1 MDSILP
7 LPKSATRDAPD
18 FWAFVNQTV
27 ELPEVPLPFE
37 QIRLSGKLAW
47 VGLGDDDDQS
57 DLKSH
62 HSPFDMM
69 LSYIWKLLRA
79 RWRITWNNV
88 RRASRRRKI
97 GYLIAAFG
105 LTVLAIVLVLVS
117 WGVLAVLRRPE
128 VAAFVTPD
136 LIRSIPVFF
145 TSATFLAGL
154 LTNFGVLLQSL
165 YLAGDMEFLLAA
177 PIPPRAVFV
186 AKLVQAVL
194 PNFLFMCLFNLPA
207 LIGLGI
213 AQGYNV
219 TYFAMAPVMLV
230 LLMLAGAGI
239 AAVGVMGVVRLVP
252 ARRVAEVLGLV
263 GGVTSILCSQSG
275 QLMRATSLGRT
286 SSAQVMAVANTAAQ
300 FNQPYSPLAWP
311 GRALVALGEGQ
322 WLAAVL
328 LVSATTALTL
338 GAFAVSLV
346 ASERL
351 YISGWART
359 RAGVAPHRAAHGERR
374 RKRGAVR
381 FLPSA
386 VTALVV
392 KDFKLLTRDLRNL
405 SQLITPIVLGV
416 IYTFS
421 LLGGTRREAIPSE
434 VERGIMLYGSIGTA
448 LFVAWMFAMRLAL
461 GGIGMEGKRY
471 WLLKVSPLRAEALL
485 AAKFIVAYL
494 PSLGLGT
501 AFLIVTSFVGKLAP
515 RLLPYNWAALAAT
528 IAALCAVYLAFGT
541 AGANL
546 KWEDPRHVTRGT
558 TGCIGW
564 LFGSATAVTV
574 AGVFVGI
581 PPLVS
586 LFGAPEALGQLMGL
600 SAGLAL
606 SAGVI
611 AAALLWSRGRVALVG
626 EE

>member
-1 MDSILP
+1 
-7 LPKSATRDAPD
+7 
-18 FWAFVNQTV
+18 
-27 ELPEVPLPFE
+27 
-37 QIRLSGKLAW
+37 
-47 VGLGDDDDQS
+47 
-57 DLKSH
+57 
-62 HSPFDMM
+62 M
-69 LSYIWKLLRA
+69 LRYVWKLMRA
-79 RWRITWNNV
+79 RARITWNNIG
-88 RRASRRRKI
+88 RASRRRKI
-97 GYLIAAFG
+97 GYAFAALG
-105 LTVLAIVLVLVS
+105 LTVLALVLVFVS
-117 WGVLAVLRRPE
+117 WGILTALRQPQ
-128 VAAFVTPD
+128 VAELVTPD
-136 LIRSIPVFF
+136 LIRSVPVFF

-154 LTNFGVLLQSL
+154 LTNFGVLLQAL

-186 AKLVQAVL
+186 TKLVQAVL

-213 AQGYNV
+213 ALGYNIVYFVMLPV
-219 TYFAMAPVMLV
+219 TLV
-230 LLMLAGAGI
+230 LLMLAGAGL
-239 AAVGVMGVVRLVP
+239 AALGVMLVVRMVP

-263 GGVTSILCSQSG
+263 GGVTSILCSQSS
-275 QLMRATSLGRT
+275 QIMRASGLGRT
-286 SSAQVMAVANTAAQ
+286 SSAQVIAMANTAAQ

-322 WLAAVL
+322 WWAALLLAG
-328 LVSATTALTL
+328 ATTALTL

-374 RKRGAVR
+374 RRPGKVR
-381 FLPSA
+381 FLPRS
-386 VTALVV
+386 VSGLVV
-392 KDFKLLTRDLRNL
+392 KDYKLLTRDLRNL

-421 LLGGTRREAIPSE
+421 LMGGTRREAIPSQI
-434 VERGIMLYGSIGTA
+434 EREIKVYGSMGTA

-461 GGIGMEGKRY
+461 GSIGMEGKRY
-471 WLLKVSPLRAEALL
+471 WLLKVAPLRAEALL

-494 PSLGLGT
+494 PSLALGT
-501 AFLIVTSFVGKLAP
+501 VFLMATSLVGRLAP

-546 KWEDPRHVTRGT
+546 KWEDPRHITRGT

-564 LFGSATAVTV
+564 LFGSATAVVV
-574 AGVFVGI
+574 AGVFMGI

-611 AAALLWSRGRVALVG
+611 TVALVWSRGRVALVG

>member
-1 MDSILP
+1 MLP
-7 LPKSATRDAPD
+7 
-18 FWAFVNQTV
+18 
-27 ELPEVPLPFE
+27 
-37 QIRLSGKLAW
+37 
-47 VGLGDDDDQS
+47 
-57 DLKSH
+57 
-62 HSPFDMM
+62 
-69 LSYIWKLLRA
+69 YIWKLLRA
-79 RWRITWNNV
+79 RWRISWNNMW
-88 RRASRRRKI
+88 RASRRRKI
-97 GYLIAAFG
+97 GYLLAGFG
-105 LTVLAIVLVLVS
+105 LSVFAVVLVLVS
-117 WGVLAVLRRPE
+117 WGVLVVLRRPE

-136 LIRSIPVFF
+136 LIRSIPVLF

-154 LTNFGVLLQSL
+154 LTNFGVLLQAL
-165 YLAGDMEFLLAA
+165 YLAGDMEFLLAT
-177 PIPPRAVFV
+177 PIPARAIFV
-186 AKLVQAVL
+186 TKLVQAVL

-213 AQGYNV
+213 AQGYNA
-219 TYFAMAPVMLV
+219 TYFAMVPVTLV
-230 LLMLAGAGI
+230 LLMLAGAGM

-263 GGVTSILCSQSG
+263 GGVTTILCSQSS
-275 QLMRATSLGRT
+275 QLMRATGLGRT
-286 SSAQVMAVANTAAQ
+286 SSAQVMAMVNTVAQ
-300 FNQPYSPLAWP
+300 FNQPYLPLAWP

-322 WLAAVL
+322 WPAALL
-328 LVSATTALTL
+328 LVSATTAMTL

-359 RAGVAPHRAAHGERR
+359 RAGAASRRVVHVERR
-374 RKRGAVR
+374 KSGAVR

-386 VTALVV
+386 VSALVV
-392 KDFKLLTRDLRNL
+392 KDYRLLTRDLRNL
-405 SQLITPIVLGV
+405 SQLITPIILGV

-421 LLGGTRREAIPSE
+421 LLGGTRREAVPSE
-434 VERGIMLYGSIGTA
+434 VEREIMLYGSIGTA

-471 WLLKVSPLRAEALL
+471 WLLKVSPLSAETLL
-485 AAKFIVAYL
+485 AAKFIVAFL
-494 PSLGLGT
+494 PSLALGT
-501 AFLIVTSFVGKLAP
+501 VFLVATSLVGKLPP

-528 IAALCAVYLAFGT
+528 IAALCAVYLAVGT

-546 KWEDPRHVTRGT
+546 RWEDPRHITRGT

-564 LFGSATAVTV
+564 LFGSATAVVV
-574 AGVFVGI
+574 AGVFMGI

-606 SAGVI
+606 SAVVI
-611 AAALLWSRGRVALVG
+611 AAALLWSRGRVELVD

>member
-1 MDSILP
+1 
-7 LPKSATRDAPD
+7 
-18 FWAFVNQTV
+18 
-27 ELPEVPLPFE
+27 
-37 QIRLSGKLAW
+37 
-47 VGLGDDDDQS
+47 
-57 DLKSH
+57 
-62 HSPFDMM
+62 M
-69 LSYIWKLLRA
+69 LSYVWKLMRA
-79 RWRITWNNV
+79 RGRITWNNI
-88 RRASRRRKI
+88 RRASRGRKI
-97 GYLIAAFG
+97 GYLFAALG
-105 LTVLAIVLVLVS
+105 LTVLALVLVFVS
-117 WGVLAVLRRPE
+117 WGILTALRQPQ
-128 VAAFVTPD
+128 VAELVTPD
-136 LIRSIPVFF
+136 LIRSVPVFF

-154 LTNFGVLLQSL
+154 LTNFGVLLQAL

-186 AKLVQAVL
+186 TKLVQAVL

-213 AQGYNV
+213 ALGYNIAYFVMVPV
-219 TYFAMAPVMLV
+219 TLV
-230 LLMLAGAGI
+230 LLMLAGAGL
-239 AAVGVMGVVRLVP
+239 AALGVMLVVRMVP

-263 GGVTSILCSQSG
+263 GGVTSILCSQSS
-275 QLMRATSLGRT
+275 QIMRASGLGRT
-286 SSAQVMAVANTAAQ
+286 SSAQVIAMANTAAQ

-322 WLAAVL
+322 WWAALLLAG
-328 LVSATTALTL
+328 ATAALTL

-374 RKRGAVR
+374 RRPGKVR
-381 FLPSA
+381 FLPRS
-386 VTALVV
+386 VSGLVV
-392 KDFKLLTRDLRNL
+392 KDYKLLTRDLRNL

-421 LLGGTRREAIPSE
+421 LVGGTRREAIPSQIE
-434 VERGIMLYGSIGTA
+434 HEIKVYGSMGTA

-471 WLLKVSPLRAEALL
+471 WLLKVAPLRAEALL

-494 PSLGLGT
+494 PSLALGT
-501 AFLIVTSFVGKLAP
+501 VFLVATSFVGQLAP

-528 IAALCAVYLAFGT
+528 IAALCAVYVAFGT

-546 KWEDPRHVTRGT
+546 RWEDPRNLTSRA

-564 LFGSATAVTV
+564 LFGSATAVMV
-574 AGVFVGI
+574 AGVFMGI

-586 LFGAPEALGQLMGL
+586 LFGAPEALGQIIGLGMGMVL
-600 SAGLAL
+600 SAC
-606 SAGVI
+606 VI
-611 AAALLWSRGRVALVG
+611 AAAALWSRKRVAWVG

>member
-1 MDSILP
+1 MLP
-7 LPKSATRDAPD
+7 Y
-18 FWAFVNQTV
+18 V
-27 ELPEVPLPFE
+27 
-37 QIRLSGKLAW
+37 
-47 VGLGDDDDQS
+47 
-57 DLKSH
+57 
-62 HSPFDMM
+62 
-69 LSYIWKLLRA
+69 WKLLRA
-79 RWRITWNNV
+79 RWRITWNDI

-97 GYLIAAFG
+97 GYLAAAFG
-105 LTVLAIVLVLVS
+105 LTVFAIVLVLVS
-117 WGVLAVLRRPE
+117 WGILAVLRRPE

-136 LIRSIPVFF
+136 LVRSIPVLF
-145 TSATFLAGL
+145 TSGTFLAGL
-154 LTNFGVLLQSL
+154 LTNFGVLLQAL

-194 PNFLFMCLFNLPA
+194 PNFVFMCLFNLPA

-213 AQGYNV
+213 AQGYNA
-219 TYFAMAPVMLV
+219 TYFVMVPVMLV

-252 ARRVAEVLGLV
+252 ARRVAEVLGLL

-275 QLMRATSLGRT
+275 QLMRVTGLGRT
-286 SSAQVMAVANTAAQ
+286 SSAQVMAMANTAAQ
-300 FNQPYSPLAWP
+300 LNQPYSPLAWP

-322 WLAAVL
+322 WLAALL
-328 LVSATTALTL
+328 LVSATAVLTL
-338 GAFAVSLV
+338 GAFVVSLV

-359 RAGVAPHRAAHGERR
+359 RAGVAPHQTARVERR
-374 RKRGAVR
+374 RQRHTVR
-381 FLPSA
+381 FLPST

-392 KDFKLLTRDLRNL
+392 KDFRLLTRDLRNL

-421 LLGGTRREAIPSE
+421 LVGGTRREAIASQ
-434 VERGIMLYGSIGTA
+434 VEHQIMLYGSIGTA

-494 PSLGLGT
+494 PSLALGT
-501 AFLIVTSFVGKLAP
+501 VFLMATSFVGRLAP
-515 RLLPYNWAALAAT
+515 SRLPYNWVALAAT
-528 IAALCAVYLAFGT
+528 IAALCAVYLALGT

-546 KWEDPRHVTRGT
+546 RWEDPRHVTRGT
-558 TGCIGW
+558 IGCIGW
-564 LFGSATAVTV
+564 LFGSATAVIV
-574 AGVFVGI
+574 AGIFIGV
-581 PPLVS
+581 PLFVS
-586 LFGAPEALGQLMGL
+586 LFGAPEALGQLAGL
-600 SAGLAL
+600 GAGLAL

-611 AAALLWSRGRVALVG
+611 AAALLWSRGRVAQVG

>member
-1 MDSILP
+1 
-7 LPKSATRDAPD
+7 
-18 FWAFVNQTV
+18 
-27 ELPEVPLPFE
+27 
-37 QIRLSGKLAW
+37 
-47 VGLGDDDDQS
+47 
-57 DLKSH
+57 
-62 HSPFDMM
+62 M
-69 LSYIWKLLRA
+69 LSYVGKLMRA
-79 RWRITWNNV
+79 RWRITWNNI

-97 GYLIAAFG
+97 GYFFAALG
-105 LTVLAIVLVLVS
+105 LTVLAVVLVFVS
-117 WGVLAVLRRPE
+117 WGVLTVLRRPE

-154 LTNFGVLLQSL
+154 LTNFGVLLQAL

-186 AKLVQAVL
+186 TKLVQAVL
-194 PNFLFMCLFNLPA
+194 PNFMFMCLFNLPA

-213 AQGYNV
+213 AQGYNI
-219 TYFAMAPVMLV
+219 TYFIMVPVTLV

-263 GGVTSILCSQSG
+263 GGVTSILCSQSS
-275 QLMRATSLGRT
+275 QLMRATGVGRT
-286 SSAQVMAVANTAAQ
+286 SSAQVLAIANTAAQ

-322 WLAAVL
+322 WLAALL
-328 LVSATTALTL
+328 LVCATVALTL

-359 RAGVAPHRAAHGERR
+359 QAGAAPHRVAHVERR
-374 RKRGAVR
+374 RKPGAVR
-381 FLPSA
+381 LLPAA

-405 SQLITPIVLGV
+405 SQLITPIILGV
-416 IYTFS
+416 VYTFS
-421 LLGGTRREAIPSE
+421 LVGGTQREAIPSQ
-434 VERGIMLYGSIGTA
+434 VEHEIIATGSVGMA

-485 AAKFIVAYL
+485 AAKFVVAYL
-494 PSLGLGT
+494 PSLAVGT
-501 AFLIVTSFVGKLAP
+501 AFLVATSFVGKLSP
-515 RLLPYNWAALAAT
+515 RLLPYNWATLAAT
-528 IAALCAVYLAFGT
+528 IAALCALYLAFGT

-546 KWEDPRHVTRGT
+546 RWEDPRHITRGM

-564 LFGSATAVTV
+564 LVGSATAVIV
-574 AGVFVGI
+574 AGVFIGV
-581 PPLVS
+581 PFLVS
-586 LFGAPEALGQLMGL
+586 LFGAPEALGQLIGL
-600 SAGLAL
+600 SVGLAL

-611 AAALLWSRGRVALVG
+611 AAALLWARGRVALVG